1 MSNEWHSEPW
11 QPTNKKV
18 LPAVM
23 LLTDTWY
30 NIESPYVKFHQ
41 VRYIDQLVNIF
52 GPKKEKVITG
62 NTPLKLNM

>member
-1 MSNEWHSEPW
+1 
-11 QPTNKKV
+11 
-18 LPAVM
+18 M
-23 LLTDTWY
+23 LLTDTRY